1 MRIIEIPPSV
11 KPEKKCVNWKSLNMM
26 LSSCF
31 EISWKKERKN
41 KMSVNEKLRK
51 AAQESKSFFLEIEKK
66 VHNEQKDH

>member
-1 MRIIEIPPSV
+1 M
-11 KPEKKCVNWKSLNMM
+11 CTHWKDLNKI

-31 EISWKKERKN
+31 EIPLKKERRN

-66 VHNEQKDH
+66 VHNEHRDQ